1 MTRIAIDAL
10 GLRIGGG
17 LTWLRGLVPALARG
31 WPEASFDV
39 LVRAGGPA
47 PLAPPDRVRLVR
59 LPSPPGAARMG
70 AEWVAVPAF
79 VAATRP
85 DAVLVG
91 ADAGP
96 LACPRPFAQVVQ
108 NAKVYASKGA
118 RYRLLRRAARGTA
131 RAAATVVFVSEALRA
146 LAEPVLSPRR
156 SVVIGHG
163 VDPPPPGPFPPPV
176 SFPYVLAVATPYAH
190 KDLPVALE
198 AVLALRRGGR
208 SEALVLAGGGG
219 DPRVVRGLVEQA
231 KADPKALHLLGA
243 VAPAD
248 LEAWYAHAAAV
259 VLPSREESFG
269 LPVAEAL
276 ARGVPVVASDHP
288 ALLETAGGRATHH
301 AVGDARAAAA
311 ALWAVLSH
319 PVERAVRLESARV
332 YAASRTWDG
341 VARRYREV
349 LEAL

>member
-1 MTRIAIDAL
+1 VTRIAIDAL
-10 GLRIGGG
+10 GLAVGGG
-17 LTWLRGLVPALARG
+17 LTWLRGLVPALAAT
-31 WPEASFDV
+31 WPEATFDV
-39 LVRAGGPA
+39 LVRAGRPP
-47 PLAPPDRVRLVR
+47 PLAPPERVRLVR

-70 AEWVAVPAF
+70 AEWVGVPAF

-108 NAKVYASKGA
+108 NEKVYVSGGA

-131 RAAATVVFVSEALRA
+131 RAAAATVFVSEALRA
-146 LAEPVLSPRR
+146 VAEPVLSPRR

-163 VDPPPPGPFPPPV
+163 VETPAKGPFPRPAP
-176 SFPYVLAVATPYAH
+176 FPYVLAVATPYAH

-198 AVLALRRGGR
+198 AVLRLRRAGR
-208 SEALVLAGGGG
+208 PEALVLAGGGG
-219 DPRVVRGLVEQA
+219 DPRVVRDLETRA
-231 KADPKALHLLGA
+231 ASDPAALRLLGA

-248 LEAWYAHAAAV
+248 LEGWYAHAAAV
-259 VLPSREESFG
+259 VLPSRAESFG
-269 LPVAEAL
+269 MPVAEAL

-288 ALLETAGGRATHH
+288 ALVETAAGLAVHH
-301 AVGDARAAAA
+301 PVGDVAGAAA
-311 ALWAVLSH
+311 ALSAVLSH
-319 PVERAVRLESARV
+319 PPEEAVRLESARG
-332 YAASRTWDG
+332 YAASRSWEG

>member
-10 GLRIGGG
+10 GLAVGGG
-17 LTWLRGLVPALARG
+17 LTWLRGLVPALART
-31 WPEASFDV
+31 WPEATFDV
-39 LVRAGGPA
+39 LVRAGVPTPIEA
-47 PLAPPDRVRLVR
+47 VERVRLVR
-59 LPSPPGAARMG
+59 VPSPPGAARMG
-70 AEWVAVPAF
+70 AEWVGVPAF

-108 NAKVYASKGA
+108 NAKVYVSGGA

-131 RAAATVVFVSEALRA
+131 RAAAASVFVSESLRA
-146 LAEPVLSPRR
+146 VAEPVLAPRR

-163 VDPPPPGPFPPPV
+163 VEPPAKGPFPRPV
-176 SFPYVLAVATPYAH
+176 PFPYVLAVATPYEH
-190 KDLPVALE
+190 KDLRTALE
-198 AVLALRRGGR
+198 AVLRLRREGR
-208 SEALVLAGGGG
+208 PEALVVAGGGG
-219 DPRVVRGLVEQA
+219 DPRVVRDLA
-231 KADPKALHLLGA
+231 TRAAADPAALRLLGA
-243 VAPAD
+243 VAPRD
-248 LEAWYAHAAAV
+248 LDAWYAHAAAV

-288 ALLETAGGRATHH
+288 ALVETAAGGAVHH
-301 AVGDARAAAA
+301 PVGDAGAAAE
-311 ALWAVLSH
+311 ALRGVLSH
-319 PVERAVRLESARV
+319 PVEAALRLESARV

-349 LEAL
+349 LETL